1 MGSHADAN
9 SQTGALEV
17 SGSSCQLQ
25 DVASQSIP
33 VDEGADDWSLVL
45 AECLT
50 EVGGCECPPLSG
62 VDVVDAKVPQLNLGV
77 GTGPEVE
84 SNANPE

>member
-1 MGSHADAN
+1 MS
-9 SQTGALEV
+9 E
-17 SGSSCQLQ
+17 
-25 DVASQSIP
+25 
-33 VDEGADDWSLVL
+33 
-45 AECLT
+45 LT

-62 VDVVDAKVPQLNLGV
+62 VDVVDAEVPQLNLKV